1 MNETGQTTGGSWWR
15 TPLLHLRARLQQR
28 EDQVFLVLA
37 LVIGALTGL
46 AVVAFILLT
55 ERAGMRLYP
64 VGGARWRRLLL
75 PVGGSL
81 GIGYLL
87 YHYFPDARGSGVPQ
101 TKAAL
106 FARGGRITM
115 RTVIGKF
122 FCTSATLASGI
133 PLGREGP
140 SVQVGAGIASV
151 LGRRLGLRPE
161 KVKALLPV
169 GAAAAIAAAFNT
181 PLAAVLFSLEEI
193 MGDLHAPV
201 LGSVVLASATSWMV
215 LRLLLGNNPLFKVPQ
230 YQLVHP
236 LEFAVYAVLGV
247 AGGLVSVAFTK
258 LLLGMRER
266 FLRFPQN
273 TVWFQ
278 PVAGG
283 LLVGLMG
290 LFVPQVLGVGY
301 GYVGDVLNG
310 RMALNLMVLLLVLKL
325 LTVTTSYA
333 SGNAGGIFGPAL
345 FIGAMLGGTVG
356 SVAHRL
362 LPAYTAT
369 AGAYALVGMGAAFA
383 GIVRAPMTS
392 VLMIF
397 EMTQDYAVIVPLM
410 IANLVSLFISS
421 RLQPEPIYEALAVQ
435 DGIHL
440 PSAETRLRHG
450 KRQIIRIMRTPT
462 ESLPSELTVREA
474 LERIRSSEFRT
485 WLVCDRRGL
494 VGVINRSTLELEAAE
509 GAAKQLDE
517 LVGGP
522 VFPHVHPDQGLDLAL
537 ERMGANQIEILPVVS
552 RADVHK
558 LEGIVTLRRCSGFL
572 RAQHAKSA
580 LGLKALGAPPVP
592 LLVGWERLMHPVG
605 RRPRFFIDQ
614 WLVVLSIFHSLAS
627 SKVPTQAKP
636 AWVGPPGL
644 HL

>member
-1 MNETGQTTGGSWWR
+1 MTENIETASEIGWR
-15 TPLLHLRARLQQR
+15 TWLSDRVAELRQR
-28 EDQVFLVLA
+28 EGQVFLVLA

-55 ERAGMRLYP
+55 ERLGMRLYP
-64 VGGARWRRLLL
+64 VGGAPWRRLLF

-87 YHYFPDARGSGVPQ
+87 YRYFPDARGSGVPQ

-106 FARGGRITM
+106 FAREGRITL
-115 RTVIGKF
+115 RTVLGKF

-140 SVQVGAGIASV
+140 SVQVGGGVASV
-151 LGRRLGLRPE
+151 LGRLLGLRSE
-161 KVKALLPV
+161 QVKNLIPV
-169 GAAAAIAAAFNT
+169 GGAAAIAAAFNT

-193 MGDLHAPV
+193 VGDLHAPV
-201 LGSVVLASATSWMV
+201 MGAVVLASATAWMV
-215 LRLLLGNNPLFKVPQ
+215 LRMLLGNHPLFKVPQ
-230 YQLVHP
+230 YQLVSP
-236 LEFAVYAVLGV
+236 AEFAVYAVLGV

-258 LLLGMRER
+258 LLLGMRAR

-283 LLVGLMG
+283 LLVGVVG
-290 LFVPQVLGVGY
+290 WFVPQVLGVGY
-301 GYVGDVLNG
+301 GFVGDALNG
-310 RMALNLMVLLLVLKL
+310 NMAFKMMLLLVVLKL

-356 SVAHRL
+356 TVAHRL
-362 LPAYTAT
+362 FPAYTAT
-369 AGAYALVGMGAAFA
+369 PGAYALVGMGAAFA

-410 IANLVSLFISS
+410 IANLVSLFIAS
-421 RLQPEPIYEALAVQ
+421 RLQHEPIYEALAVQ

-440 PSAETRLRHG
+440 PTSETRRRYG
-450 KRQIIRIMRTPT
+450 QRQVRKVMQTA
-462 ESLPSELTVREA
+462 SQLLPAENTVREA
-474 LERIRSSEFRT
+474 LERVRSSASRT
-485 WLVCDRRGL
+485 WLVTDRRG
-494 VGVINRSTLELEAAE
+494 VIGVVNLAKLEQERAE
-509 GAAKQLDE
+509 GADKKVGD
-517 LVGGP
+517 LVDALA
-522 VFPHVHPDQGLDLAL
+522 FPHVHSDQGLDFAL

-558 LEGIVTLRRCSGFL
+558 LEGIVTLRDVLDAYGVT
-572 RAQHAKSA
+572 RA
-580 LGLKALGAPPVP
+580 
-592 LLVGWERLMHPVG
+592 
-605 RRPRFFIDQ
+605 
-614 WLVVLSIFHSLAS
+614 
-627 SKVPTQAKP
+627 
-636 AWVGPPGL
+636 
-644 HL
+644 

>member
-1 MNETGQTTGGSWWR
+1 MSEDAQTTSGSWWR
-15 TPLLHLRARLQQR
+15 TPLVHLAARLHER

-64 VGGARWRRLLL
+64 VGSAPWRRVLF
-75 PVGGSL
+75 PVAGSL

-87 YHYFPDARGSGVPQ
+87 YRYFPNARGSGVPQ

-106 FARGGRITM
+106 FAGGGRITL
-115 RTVIGKF
+115 RTVVGKF

-181 PLAAVLFSLEEI
+181 PLAAVLFALEEI
-193 MGDLHAPV
+193 VGDLHAPV

-215 LRLLLGNNPLFKVPQ
+215 LRLVLGNNPLFKVPQ
-230 YQLVHP
+230 YQLVNP
-236 LEFAVYAVLGV
+236 LEFAIYAVLGV
-247 AGGLVSVAFTK
+247 AGGLVSVSFTK
-258 LLLGMRER
+258 LLLGMRAR
-266 FLRFPQN
+266 FLRFPQK

-283 LLVGLMG
+283 LLVGVMG
-290 LFVPQVLGVGY
+290 WFVPQVLGVGY

-310 RMALNLMVLLLVLKL
+310 RMALNLMVLLLGLKL
-325 LTVTTSYA
+325 FAVTTSYA

-345 FIGAMLGGTVG
+345 FIGAMLGGAVG
-356 SVAHRL
+356 TVAHRL

-369 AGAYALVGMGAAFA
+369 PGAYALVGMGAVFA

-421 RLQPEPIYEALAVQ
+421 RLQRQPIYDALAVQ
-435 DGIHL
+435 DGIYL
-440 PSAETRLRHG
+440 PTAETRHRHG
-450 KRQIIRIMRTPT
+450 RRQVTRVMHTAT
-462 ESLPSELTVREA
+462 ELLPSEITVEEA
-474 LERIRSSEFRT
+474 LERVVSSEFRT
-485 WLVCDRRGL
+485 WLVTDQRGV
-494 VGVINRSTLELEAAE
+494 VGLINLPTLERERDE
-509 GAAKQLDE
+509 GAAKNLGE
-517 LVGGP
+517 LVDGL
-522 VFPHVHPDQGLDLAL
+522 VFPHVHQDQGLDLAL
-537 ERMGANQIEILPVVS
+537 ERMGANQIDILPVVS

-558 LEGIVTLRRCSGFL
+558 LEGIVTLHDVLDSYGVNMPG
-572 RAQHAKSA
+572 RA
-580 LGLKALGAPPVP
+580 
-592 LLVGWERLMHPVG
+592 
-605 RRPRFFIDQ
+605 
-614 WLVVLSIFHSLAS
+614 
-627 SKVPTQAKP
+627 
-636 AWVGPPGL
+636 
-644 HL
+644 